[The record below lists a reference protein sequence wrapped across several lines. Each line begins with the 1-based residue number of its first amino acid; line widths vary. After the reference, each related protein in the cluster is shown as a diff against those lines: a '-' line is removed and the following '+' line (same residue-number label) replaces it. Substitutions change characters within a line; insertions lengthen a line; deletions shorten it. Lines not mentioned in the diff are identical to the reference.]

1 MSIKRKKYDEAISEL
16 LMIDEFSAECIMSS
30 IEGVETALSRQLSED
45 EKMIAFSMYL
55 SGSVME
61 QFLQAE
67 EDAKFKKV
75 CLN

>member
-1 MSIKRKKYDEAISEL
+1 MSINRKKFDEAISEL
-16 LMIDEFSAECIMSS
+16 LMLDEFAAECILSS
-30 IEGVETALSRQLSED
+30 IEGIELALHRKISED

-61 QFLQAE
+61 QMLQQE
-67 EDAKFKKV
+67 ESEKYKLV